1 MGWTYQGRPIGGRTL
16 PGYGDCSPPEPEHPM
31 EGFNIEEDTNLYD
44 RLAHC
49 GYEYDFWDKEWTK
62 HVSTTRHVCRRDHKD
77 GTVRAGDHYVKR
89 VHRVVCDETGKSWHA
104 HSKHVTKP
112 AGVKS

>member
-1 MGWTYQGRPIGGRTL
+1 
-16 PGYGDCSPPEPEHPM
+16 M
-31 EGFNIEEDTNLYD
+31 EGFNIEEDTNLFD

-112 AGVKS
+112 ARVQS

>member
-1 MGWTYQGRPIGGRTL
+1 
-16 PGYGDCSPPEPEHPM
+16 M

-62 HVSTTRHVCRRDHKD
+62 RVSKTRHVCRRDHRD
-77 GTVRAGDHYVKR
+77 GTVKAGDRYIKR
-89 VHRVVCDETGKSWHA
+89 VHRVVCDETGKSWHV
-104 HSKHVTKP
+104 HTKSVLLKKT
-112 AGVKS
+112 GGRR

>member
-31 EGFNIEEDTNLYD
+31 AGFNIQEETNLYD

-49 GYEYDFWDKEWTK
+49 GYEYDLDLEQWTK
-62 HVSTTRHVCRRDHKD
+62 HISTTRHVCMRDHKD
-77 GTVRAGDHYVKR
+77 GTVKAGDHYTKEVDR
-89 VHRVVCDETGKSWHA
+89 VICDKTGKSRHFY
-104 HSKHVTKP
+104 TKRV
-112 AGVKS
+112 VKP